1 MTMLR
6 RSAHRCDK
14 CGREDWNGAE
24 GWMICTDH
32 TVTPKASIALCE
44 ICFDLFKKWVTT

>member
-6 RSAHRCDK
+6 HAAHRCDK
-14 CGREDWNGAE
+14 CRKEDHEGAI

-32 TVTPKASIALCE
+32 TVTPKASIALCKG
-44 ICFDLFKKWVTT
+44 CFALFRNWVFS